1 MTRKT
6 AFIGLRAMGG
16 PMASNTVRSPGS
28 IHVVEIV
35 GAQLAPSSRPAASIA
50 PPRLHEK

>member
-28 IHVVEIV
+28 VHVVEID
-35 GAQLAPSSRPAASIA
+35 GAQLAASIA